1 MGTQAGS
8 APAMSRSEGTDTAE
22 THHRV
27 VASPPSAKLTP
38 WLGRAGHHPIKLKR
52 NRRRRRRGPK
62 LGLNPAPR
70 SAPPRQEA
78 GRPGFAAPLGAH
90 PPTTSRRAPAGAV
103 SVRLRRPRT
112 SLSSP
117 GAATSPSPPTSQ
129 AAALSFRPEP
139 DSAKKNWRRRS
150 AAAARRRRR
159 VRVGL
164 LRSSVSV
171 RLRAL

>member
-1 MGTQAGS
+1 M
-8 APAMSRSEGTDTAE
+8 E
-22 THHRV
+22 TKSGEEICLFVRDEQ
-27 VASPPSAKLTP
+27 T
-38 WLGRAGHHPIKLKR
+38 G
-52 NRRRRRRGPK
+52 
-62 LGLNPAPR
+62 
-70 SAPPRQEA
+70 
-78 GRPGFAAPLGAH
+78 
-90 PPTTSRRAPAGAV
+90 
-103 SVRLRRPRT
+103 RLRRPRT

>member
-1 MGTQAGS
+1 MTL
-8 APAMSRSEGTDTAE
+8 PWI
-22 THHRV
+22 
-27 VASPPSAKLTP
+27 ASNGVCLKLT
-38 WLGRAGHHPIKLKR
+38 
-52 NRRRRRRGPK
+52 N
-62 LGLNPAPR
+62 N
-70 SAPPRQEA
+70 SANTYPTS
-78 GRPGFAAPLGAH
+78 L
-90 PPTTSRRAPAGAV
+90 TTSFSLPRAREA
-103 SVRLRRPRT
+103 R
-112 SLSSP
+112 
-117 GAATSPSPPTSQ
+117 AATRPIPPELQPASSSRRSVSAVAP